1 MSTTG
6 RNQLR
11 LSLLITACL
20 LITTL
25 ALAQES
31 SNERARARASQ
42 FLMQQRIDR
51 KGLPDTPLL
60 HEVYQS
66 PDTVPNKLFCFQDE
80 KSGFVLLVEH
90 RGELIITGFAPEGV
104 FDTTAINPALRSLMS
119 HYEQTPAFD
128 KPETIKAPEKGK
140 SSSVS
145 PLLDIESI
153 KWNQSGLFSEACPY
167 DATTGTNALAGCVA
181 VTMGQIMRYHK
192 FPSTGTGS
200 NSYTH
205 TKYGIISA
213 NFGSTTYQWNDM
225 PGEPTGSSIPIATLL
240 FHAGV
245 GVNMNYGPF
254 SSSAYTTKAAEA
266 FRNYFRYPDA
276 QLFSS
281 FNYGD
286 DLSYFYQVIRDE
298 INNNRPVYYELLG
311 NGGHSVVCDGYDDN
325 LFHLNFGWGGTNNG
339 YFLLEGTTDG
349 YTMKGDAII
358 GISPT
363 PIPTNIQDSLALVAI
378 YNSTAG
384 SQWIRKNGWLTL
396 PVNKWQGITAINGR
410 VIKVDLAQNRLTG
423 TIPNEI
429 GDLTALRWLKL
440 SNNALSGSLP
450 ASIGNLTL
458 LNSLEI
464 SSTSVSGLIPPQ
476 LGNLNRLQVLNLAGC
491 KLTGPIPSELTSL
504 TNLTY
509 LNLGSNLLTG
519 TLPPELGQLTRLKYL
534 SIWKNQLTGS
544 LPAELGN
551 LSLLTEF
558 HISANQFSGT
568 IPESISSWTNLTEFS
583 ISENLFEGALPDAV
597 ISFTKLTALRIN
609 DNKFTSIPDA
619 IGNLTLLQAI
629 DAKNNLLTT
638 LPASVAQLTALYRL
652 DLINNRLTT
661 LPEMGEMPALYD
673 LRLNNNLIEKL
684 PESFGSFTKLYDL
697 YLGNNLLTELPSS
710 FENLTKLRMV
720 ALTGNRLTTIPVSF
734 CFLSSLKELYINNN
748 QISGPLPP
756 LNFLGITYLDI
767 RANNLTFS
775 DIASTLMP
783 DDTVSVDGY
792 EFNYYDQAKVPVSDT
807 LFSCIA
813 GDSLGIDIRSVTR
826 LSHPANTYQWFRGSE
841 LVNEGP
847 ILIINPF
854 DASHEGLYTCRVRNT
869 SYKKVLLLETEPL
882 RLQLANNDPLA
893 GGSMVSSRAS
903 ASLEFSDEIVKLVP
917 AASLRGEIQW
927 QASLDSV
934 TWVDLSADMG
944 NSVIKDNIVS
954 VTDNIIML
962 QPENDILFRYL
973 LKLENCDPVIS
984 DTIRVNSY
992 GDLLID
998 TLLNVVDK
1006 SVTIAV
1012 DSIEVTVPAN
1022 FTTDDFRL
1030 KIKKLNNPPAPP
1042 ESRLMSSVY
1051 DVTVSTGSVF
1061 ETPLLIKLKNIDK
1074 DAFTPE
1080 NIDKYKAVYFD
1091 DENREWVEFDNSGFS
1106 LKDSSLLFE
1115 TYHLTKLS
1123 WLWDEEVMW
1132 GYTHVFS
1139 RNNIKVFY
1147 KERDEDFMI
1156 QIYGKSQTS
1165 RPWHLEAGHPEYGTP
1180 VMIQDIAYFLH
1191 EVMEEFRDL
1200 NLPVPD
1206 HAFSVFVKEMDD
1218 YGSVGLMGLLNHY
1231 LNISRDIESPE
1242 MLRSLLAHEFM
1253 HYTQDNYIAANAGNI
1268 FWMEAHA
1275 HLSDRLVWD
1284 ETVIPVSES
1293 ETYLL
1298 DGRTGENN
1306 IFRFLANSWDYWDK
1320 GILTQNTLGNVNYCY
1335 QAGTFL
1341 HYMRSYKEGAK
1352 LKPETLLKETPYL
1365 QSWLNYLDSY
1375 IQQYLTSDVGTQY
1388 DDFVRYIVEGSNPN
1402 FALLNHTPGED
1413 PLKFLK
1419 TASDEFMTNKFYKFS
1434 NTASRRNIEDS
1445 IRLEM
1450 PYLSS
1455 KMVQIYNLNI
1465 DHQKVLVKYKR
1476 ISEQNANSR
1485 VYLGRFDN
1493 TEKKIVLEDI
1503 SERDSSFFLIE
1514 SATGTNIREKKHVAW
1529 ILVIN
1534 KDKTTG
1540 HNVSYDLDII
1550 PVPEISFFDG
1560 FLFARSPGLTNLAI
1574 HNFIRDTT
1582 QTLETFPM
1590 MPGVFREFADE
1601 YYSPLS
1607 YSLVV
1612 TDSAVVATASSD
1624 YIDQT
1629 ITYNFVTGSMVIYDR
1644 ENWGGLTPT
1653 STIDI
1658 REMTMVLRDV
1668 WLIPQTSGAK
1678 FRFSTLN
1685 TLETM
1690 QVIQS
1695 ISFTRKFAAYN
1706 SSLQEHGQLITT
1718 TYVNSDYYDSEGE
1731 LIPNIVFH
1739 ILFY

>member
-1 MSTTG
+1 MSTTR
-6 RNQLR
+6 RNHSP
-11 LSLLITACL
+11 LSLLITAFL
-20 LITTL
+20 LLTTL
-25 ALAQES
+25 TPAQES
-31 SNERARARASQ
+31 SIERARTLASQ

-51 KGLPDTPLL
+51 KGLPDTPSL

-66 PDTVPNKLFCFQDE
+66 PDTVPNRLFCFQDE
-80 KSGFVLLVEH
+80 ISGFVILVEH
-90 RGELIITGFAPEGV
+90 KGELIITGFAPEGV

-119 HYEQTPAFD
+119 HYEQASAINIPQQALAPA
-128 KPETIKAPEKGK
+128 KGK
-140 SSSVS
+140 ASSVN
-145 PLLDIESI
+145 PLLGIESI
-153 KWNQSGLFSEACPY
+153 NWNQNGLYSAACPY
-167 DATTGTNALAGCVA
+167 DAANGTNALAGCVA

-192 FPSTGTGS
+192 YPATGTGS

-205 TKYGIISA
+205 PKYGVISA
-213 NFGSTTYQWNDM
+213 NFGNTTYQWNDM
-225 PGEPTGSSIPIATLL
+225 PGEPTGSSSAIATLL

-254 SSSAYTTKAAEA
+254 SSSAFTTKAVDA

-311 NGGHSVVCDGYDDN
+311 NAGHTVVCDGYNGN
-325 LFHLNFGWGGTNNG
+325 LFHLNFGWGGSNNG

-349 YTMKGDAII
+349 FIMKGDAII

-363 PIPTNIQDSLALVAI
+363 PIPTNVQDSLALVAI

-384 SQWIRKNGWLTL
+384 SQWIRKSGWLTL
-396 PVNKWQGITAINGR
+396 PVNKWQGVTAINGR

-423 TIPNEI
+423 TIPSEI
-429 GDLTALRWLKL
+429 GNLTAIRWLKL
-440 SNNALSGSLP
+440 GNNALSGSLP

-464 SSTSVSGLIPPQ
+464 NTTSISGSIPSE
-476 LGNLNRLQVLNLAGC
+476 LGNLTKLQTLNLSGC
-491 KLTGPIPSELTSL
+491 KFTGPIPPALASLTS
-504 TNLTY
+504 LTY

-519 TLPPELGQLTRLKYL
+519 TLPTELGQLTRLKYF
-534 SIWKNQLTGS
+534 SVWKNQLTGS

-551 LSLLTEF
+551 LADLTEF
-558 HISANQFSGT
+558 FVSANQFSGS
-568 IPESISSWTNLTEFS
+568 IPGSISAWTNLTEFS

-597 ISFTKLTALRIN
+597 LSFTKLTALRIN
-609 DNKFTSIPDA
+609 DNKFTSIPEN
-619 IGNLTLLQAI
+619 IGNLTLLQVI
-629 DAKNNLLTT
+629 DAKNNLIAT
-638 LPASVAQLTALYRL
+638 LPASVSSLTALYRL

-661 LPEMGEMPALYD
+661 LPELGEMPALYD

-684 PESFGSFTKLYDL
+684 PDSFGSFTKLYDL

-710 FENLTKLRMV
+710 FENLSKLRMV
-720 ALTGNRLTTIPVSF
+720 ALTGNKLTTIPVSF
-734 CFLSSLKELYINNN
+734 CFLSSLKTLVINNN

-756 LNFLGITYLDI
+756 LNFLEITTFDI
-767 RANNLTFS
+767 RANRLSFS

-783 DDTVSVDGY
+783 DDIISTDSY
-792 EFNYYDQAKVPVSDT
+792 EFNYHDQAKMPVSDT
-807 LFSCIA
+807 LLLFSS
-813 GDSLGIDIRSVTR
+813 GDSIGIDIRSLSR
-826 LSHPANTYQWFRGSE
+826 LSHPANTYQWYSGND
-841 LVNEGP
+841 LVQEGP
-847 ILIINPF
+847 VLIIKSF
-854 DASHEGLYTCRVRNT
+854 DASHEGLYSCRVRNT
-869 SYKKVLLLETEPL
+869 KYRKVLQLETEPL
-882 RLQLANNDPLA
+882 RLQLANIDPLA
-893 GGSMVSSRAS
+893 GGAMVSSRAS
-903 ASLEFSDEIVKLVP
+903 ASLEFSDELVMLVP

-934 TWVDLSADMG
+934 NWVNLSADM
-944 NSVIKDNIVS
+944 NSSVIKDNIVS
-954 VTDNIIML
+954 FADNTIKL
-962 QPENDILFRYL
+962 QPKNDLLFRYL
-973 LKLENCDPVIS
+973 LNLENCDPVIS
-984 DTIRVNSY
+984 DTIRVNAY

-1012 DSIEVTVPAN
+1012 DSIEVTIPAN

-1030 KIKKLNNPPAPP
+1030 KIRKLKSPPAPP
-1042 ESRLMSSVY
+1042 ESRSMASVY

-1091 DENREWVEFDNSGFS
+1091 DADREWVEFNNSGFS
-1106 LKDSSLLFE
+1106 LKDSALLFE

-1123 WLWDEEVMW
+1123 WMWDEEVMW
-1132 GYTHVFS
+1132 GYTDVFK

-1147 KERDEDFMI
+1147 KELDEDFMT
-1156 QIYGKSQTS
+1156 QIYGRSQS
-1165 RPWHLEAGHPEYGTP
+1165 PQPWHLTEGQLEYGTP
-1180 VMIQDIAYFLH
+1180 VMIQDIAHFLY
-1191 EVMEEFRDL
+1191 EVMEAYRGL

-1206 HAFSVFVKEMDD
+1206 HVFSVYVKEMDD

-1341 HYMRSYKEGAK
+1341 HYMRSYKEGTK
-1352 LKPETLLKETPYL
+1352 LKPDVLLKETPYF

-1375 IQQYLTSDVGTQY
+1375 IQQHLTSDIGTQY
-1388 DDFVRYIVEGSNPN
+1388 DEFVRYIVDGSNPN
-1402 FALLNHTPGED
+1402 FTLLNHTAGED

-1419 TASDEFMTNKFYKFS
+1419 TASEEFMTNKFYKFTT
-1434 NTASRRNIEDS
+1434 TASKRNLKDS
-1445 IRLEM
+1445 IRLDM

-1455 KMVQIYNLNI
+1455 KMVQVYNLNI

-1476 ISEQNANSR
+1476 VSEQNANSR
-1485 VYLGRFDN
+1485 VYLGRYDN
-1493 TEKKIVLEDI
+1493 VAKRIVLEDI
-1503 SERDSSFFLIE
+1503 SDRDSSFFLIE
-1514 SATGTNIREKKHVAW
+1514 SAAGTNIKEKKHVAY
-1529 ILVIN
+1529 ILVVN
-1534 KDKTTG
+1534 KDKTVG
-1540 HNVSYDLDII
+1540 HNVNYDLDII
-1550 PVPEISFFDG
+1550 PVPEISYFDG
-1560 FLFARSPGLTNLAI
+1560 VYFFLSPGLTNLPI
-1574 HNFIRDTT
+1574 HTFISDTT
-1582 QTLETFPM
+1582 ETKDTFPI

-1607 YSLVV
+1607 YNIVI
-1612 TDSAVVATASSD
+1612 TDSTVVATASSD
-1624 YIDQT
+1624 HINQT
-1629 ITYNFVTGSMVIYDR
+1629 ITYNFVTGNMVIYDR
-1644 ENWGGLTPT
+1644 ENWGGLTST

-1658 REMTMVLRDV
+1658 REMTMVLKDV
-1668 WLIPQTSGAK
+1668 WLKPQSSGPK
-1678 FRFSTLN
+1678 FWFATLN
-1685 TLETM
+1685 TLQTIE
-1690 QVIQS
+1690 VIQS
-1695 ISFTRKFAAYN
+1695 ISLTRTRAVYDNAR
-1706 SSLQEHGQLITT
+1706 QEYGPTVTT
-1718 TYVNSDYYDSEGE
+1718 TYLHTDYNDIKGD
-1731 LIPNIVFH
+1731 LIPNIVLH
-1739 ILFY
+1739 IIFY